1 MTLIKTIHYELREGR
16 PSLTTRIF
24 ADHPDR
30 NRAEQWPDPNALTRA
45 QALHLVHAIQA
56 ELIHLDSKNGY
67 APRVSSLVAPGYPV
81 PKCSPANS

>member
-1 MTLIKTIHYELREGR
+1 MTLIKSLRYELREGR

-45 QALHLVHAIQA
+45 QALHLVHV
-56 ELIHLDSKNGY
+56 LPRPWHLE
-67 APRVSSLVAPGYPV
+67 PVAVRQSQLQLEVHG
-81 PKCSPANS
+81 